1 MVVAD
6 SGPLVTLARLSLLQ
20 RLPQSFATVLVPQVV
35 FLEFTRHGD
44 PPGAA
49 SPSGHGNALQFQYL
63 IPRS

>member
-1 MVVAD
+1 MVEAD
-6 SGPLVTLARLSLLQ
+6 SGPLIALARLSILQ
-20 RLPQSFATVLVPQVV
+20 RLPQSFATVLVPEFV